1 MLDACR
7 WPPDGD
13 PVPAELPD
21 DLAAVL
27 GDFERHLVSERD
39 RSQHTV
45 RAYVGDVASLLDHLH
60 RRRASGLADL
70 DLRTLRS
77 WLARLRSQGRSRAT
91 LARRA
96 SAARTFTSWAHRV
109 GLLEGDP
116 GAALDSPRRRRTL
129 PEVLRADQAAEAL
142 SALVDEAGPGDP
154 VALRDSAV
162 LELLYAGGVRVG
174 ELVGLDVDDIDHDR
188 RLVRVLGKGR
198 KERSVPIGVPAE
210 RALQAWLRAG
220 RPVMAAA
227 DSGPALFLG
236 VRGRRI
242 DPRTVRRVVHARVS
256 ASPGT
261 PDLGPHGL
269 RHSAATHLLEGGAD
283 LRSVQELLGHASL
296 ATTQIYTHVSAERLR
311 QAYLQAHPRA

>member
-1 MLDACR
+1 
-7 WPPDGD
+7 
-13 PVPAELPD
+13 VPAELPD

-60 RRRASGLADL
+60 RRRTSGLADL

-256 ASPGT
+256 AAQGT

>member
-1 MLDACR
+1 
-7 WPPDGD
+7 
-13 PVPAELPD
+13 VPAELPD

-45 RAYVGDVASLLDHLH
+45 RAYVGDVASLLDHVH
-60 RRRASGLADL
+60 RRRTSGLADL

-109 GLLEGDP
+109 GLLEDDP
-116 GAALDSPRRRRTL
+116 GAALDSPRRRRIL

-142 SALVDEAGPGDP
+142 SALVEEAGPGDP
-154 VALRDSAV
+154 VVLRDSAL
-162 LELLYAGGVRVG
+162 LELLYAGGLRVG
-174 ELVGLDVDDIDHDR
+174 ELVGLDADDIDHDR

-210 RALQAWLRAG
+210 RALQAWLRGG

-256 ASPGT
+256 AVPGT
-261 PDLGPHGL
+261 PALGPHGL

>member
-1 MLDACR
+1 
-7 WPPDGD
+7 
-13 PVPAELPD
+13 VPAELPD

-60 RRRASGLADL
+60 RGRASGLADL

-109 GLLEGDP
+109 GLLEDDP

-129 PEVLRADQAAEAL
+129 PEVLRADQAAETL
-142 SALVDEAGPGDP
+142 SALADEAGPGHP

-162 LELLYAGGVRVG
+162 LELLYAGGLRVG
-174 ELVGLDVDDIDHDR
+174 ELVGLDVDDVDHDR

-210 RALQAWLRAG
+210 RAVQAWLAAG

-236 VRGRRI
+236 IRGGRI

-256 ASPGT
+256 AVPGT

-283 LRSVQELLGHASL
+283 LRSVQELLGHSSL